1 MEIQYRNSK
10 FSDLITHTA
19 WGISIDLW
27 MFLLWK
33 NKFRVGWRNIPKVF
47 LITGNA
53 ILNTPLQIIEHYR
66 FRTAIKKTKVRNP
79 VFIIG
84 HYRSGTTYLHY
95 LMSKDPNFAWCST
108 YQGLTPN
115 TFLTFGR
122 ISKAV
127 LRWAMPDTRP
137 QDNMKSGPTLPL
149 EEEFAMAN
157 MSRASLVHGYYF
169 PSSITE
175 SFDAYVIFKD
185 QTLKKINYW
194 KRSFMRLVRKLVFSS
209 GGRQLILKSPANTGR
224 VRELMELFPNARFIH
239 IHRNPYDVY
248 LSTVNLYEKIL
259 PLLGLHRADNAQME
273 EFVFY
278 GYEQLCK
285 KFLSDRWLIHPD
297 RLIEVSYDQLVGSP
311 LETLRQIY
319 DQFGFDNFESVCAL
333 FEAEVNT
340 AKGFTRNNYKPIPDD
355 VKERIKARWGF
366 AFDAFGY
373 PR

>member
-1 MEIQYRNSK
+1 
-10 FSDLITHTA
+10 
-19 WGISIDLW
+19 
-27 MFLLWK
+27 
-33 NKFRVGWRNIPKVF
+33 
-47 LITGNA
+47 
-53 ILNTPLQIIEHYR
+53 
-66 FRTAIKKTKVRNP
+66 
-79 VFIIG
+79 
-84 HYRSGTTYLHY
+84 
-95 LMSKDPNFAWCST
+95 
-108 YQGLTPN
+108 
-115 TFLTFGR
+115 
-122 ISKAV
+122 
-127 LRWAMPDTRP
+127 MPDTRP

-175 SFDAYVIFKD
+175 SFDDYVIFKD

-224 VRELMELFPNARFIH
+224 VRELMELFPDARFVH
-239 IHRNPYDVY
+239 LHRNPYDVY
-248 LSTVNLYEKIL
+248 ISTVNLYEKIL